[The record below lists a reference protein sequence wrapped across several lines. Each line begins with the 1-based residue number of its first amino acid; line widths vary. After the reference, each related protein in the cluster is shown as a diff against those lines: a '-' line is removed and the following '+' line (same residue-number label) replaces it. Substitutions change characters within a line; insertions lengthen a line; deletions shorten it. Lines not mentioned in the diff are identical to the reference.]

1 MHTGTMTRIE
11 SHTEKKAF
19 ISSIVTGQI
28 AGLVMAVAMMAVFAL
43 VYGKNPLFPVQV
55 IGSTLLGESAIQGF
69 NFKAVLVGLV
79 LHQLGPTLLWS
90 IVFGVVAS
98 KVDLSIPKSALLAG
112 LILGIVAMIGP
123 YVVIPSV
130 FHTLQGVDI
139 WNREVPILWDW
150 VAHIIFG
157 LSFVLYPTILKKFK
171 ERNT

>member
-19 ISSIVTGQI
+19 LSSIVTGQI

-55 IGSTLLGESAIQGF
+55 IGSTLLGEGALLGF

-90 IVFGVVAS
+90 IVFGVIAS
-98 KVDLSIPKSALLAG
+98 KVDLSIPKAALLAG
-112 LILGIVAMIGP
+112 FILGIVTMVGP
-123 YVVIPSV
+123 YVFIPSV
-130 FHTLQGVDI
+130 FHSLQGVDI
-139 WNREVPILWDW
+139 WNREVPIFWDW
-150 VAHIIFG
+150 AAHIIFG

-171 ERNT
+171 ERSV